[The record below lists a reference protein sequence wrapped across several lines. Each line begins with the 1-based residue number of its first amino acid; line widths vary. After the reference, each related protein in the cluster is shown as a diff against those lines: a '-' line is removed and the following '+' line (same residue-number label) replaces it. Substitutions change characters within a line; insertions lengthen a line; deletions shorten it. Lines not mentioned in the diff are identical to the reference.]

1 MSTDKEFNFVTT
13 FGTQHAWGHDM
24 VASCDKFLPDNCKIT
39 VYLDA
44 DLPEDRGRVEY
55 KRLPEERVSKFINSI
70 QPYRDLK
77 IPPTEKIMTKEYIN
91 KVMYLWDAS
100 RFCFKMFAM
109 DESAKTQEERYMVWC
124 DADVLFHKS
133 VSKDFLESL
142 VQTGKYVSYLDR
154 KTRHSETG
162 FLIYN
167 TKHPYHKTW
176 WSNVRKMYDD
186 LGLVNLKEGWTDS
199 HVFDHIL
206 NLSVETGM
214 VEHVKISDGAK
225 NAWDESPLKDYCK
238 HYKGMQADGEHG
250 ANK

>member
-1 MSTDKEFNFVTT
+1 MSKGKEFNFVTT

-44 DLPEDRGRVEY
+44 DLPEDQGRVEY
-55 KRLPEERVSKFINSI
+55 KRLPEERISKFINSI
-70 QPYRDLK
+70 QPYRDSK
-77 IPPTEKIMTKEYIN
+77 IPPTEKIMTKRYVD

-109 DESAKTQEERYMVWC
+109 DEAVKTQEERYMVWC

-133 VSKDFLESL
+133 VSKIFLNSL

-162 FLIYN
+162 FLIYD
-167 TKHPYHKTW
+167 TSHPYHKTW
-176 WSNVRKMYDD
+176 WSIVRKMYDD
-186 LGLVNLKEGWTDS
+186 LELVNLKEGWTDS

-206 NLSVETGM
+206 KISIDTGM
-214 VEHVKISDGAK
+214 VGHVRLSDGAK
-225 NAWDESPLKDYCK
+225 NAWEESPLKDYCK
-238 HYKGMQADGEHG
+238 HYKGMQVSGEHG